1 MTAVAISE
9 CRLDCDADIALD
21 DAYDELNAEERDR
34 AASFVFPRDRD
45 RYIRAH
51 GFLRRQLGAFLGLSA
66 RNVPITVGEG
76 GKPFVDGH
84 AVSFN
89 LSHSADHA
97 VVAIA
102 ASGDLGIDL
111 ELLDRSLGD
120 QLDGLSRMCMTVD
133 EQDALAASPP
143 DERIARFLSYW
154 TAKEARMKLMGEG
167 MSLEPQTISLELA
180 DGRPVGYLRPLAP
193 EAELRFVPLAH
204 PDAVCCLAVRRSQVA

>member
-1 MTAVAISE
+1 MKPEAVLAHPPVVLTAE
-9 CRLDCDADIALD
+9 QRRFFFD
-21 DAYDELNAEERDR
+21 
-34 AASFVFPRDRD
+34 
-45 RYIRAH
+45 H
-51 GFLRRQLGAFLGLSA
+51 GFLALPGFVPAAWVDRLRGAM
-66 RNVPITVGEG
+66 N
-76 GKPFVDGH
+76 
-84 AVSFN
+84 
-89 LSHSADHA
+89 
-97 VVAIA
+97 
-102 ASGDLGIDL
+102 

-204 PDAVCCLAVRRSQVA
+204 PDAVCCLAVRRSEAA